1 MKLEKVKKDRKGGK
15 MQKKKNPPKN
25 QVTRLI
31 THLSLRKENR
41 AGKLEED
48 FSKTPQ
54 GLATVSTFRKD

>member
-1 MKLEKVKKDRKGGK
+1 MKLEKVKKGRKGGK
-15 MQKKKNPPKN
+15 MQKKTPKN